1 MHPPDVE
8 WTPRACKQVRTPLP
22 STRVRVS
29 PSPNK
34 GNSGL
39 QGSPIITVS
48 TTTTPIQPLQGN
60 KKKYVIVQGNN
71 RHLKGLASHRH
82 NFYTRT
88 VEESHQ
94 PIYLQGKTIFC
105 QNSMLTVELK
115 WSYSGCILWDQVIRF
130 VVIITVC
137 YMINNNCYYN
147 KFIIIFN
154 YYYYHCNKQFFDSY
168 VFYFKTSISH
178 LLSSTFYSN
187 FSPIQSNSNIF
198 DRSTTARF

>member
-1 MHPPDVE
+1 MHPPDLE
-8 WTPRACKQVRTPLP
+8 WTPRACKHVRTPLP

-34 GNSGL
+34 GNSGV

>member
-1 MHPPDVE
+1 MIFFISDTTPLQEPRPMHPPDVE

-34 GNSGL
+34 GNSGI

-60 KKKYVIVQGNN
+60 RKKYVIVQGNN

-105 QNSMLTVELK
+105 QNSMLTGD
-115 WSYSGCILWDQVIRF
+115 WS
-130 VVIITVC
+130 
-137 YMINNNCYYN
+137 
-147 KFIIIFN
+147 
-154 YYYYHCNKQFFDSY
+154 
-168 VFYFKTSISH
+168 
-178 LLSSTFYSN
+178 
-187 FSPIQSNSNIF
+187 
-198 DRSTTARF
+198 

>member
-1 MHPPDVE
+1 MIFFKSDTTPLQEPRPMHPPDVE
-8 WTPRACKQVRTPLP
+8 WTPRAYKQVRTPLP

-34 GNSGL
+34 GGSGV
-39 QGSPIITVS
+39 QGSPMITVS

-105 QNSMLTVELK
+105 QNSMLTVD
-115 WSYSGCILWDQVIRF
+115 WS
-130 VVIITVC
+130 
-137 YMINNNCYYN
+137 
-147 KFIIIFN
+147 
-154 YYYYHCNKQFFDSY
+154 
-168 VFYFKTSISH
+168 
-178 LLSSTFYSN
+178 
-187 FSPIQSNSNIF
+187 
-198 DRSTTARF
+198 